1 MATSPA
7 SLDPNLV
14 QEWMRWSSIFELWD
28 LNGDGF
34 IDQDEIK
41 HGVQYFLDVN
51 AHNYTMFEVRGI
63 LSDMAANE
71 KGLDRKAFGSF
82 LNTVALEVGVP
93 LEALASSLADQGES
107 SGGTNTQSSPE
118 RVAERNGKAWN
129 RIPELFMKWDT
140 NKDDRISRHELSVAV
155 RKYRVAAEMQITL
168 ADILSMMDASDVNA
182 DKKLDIVEFG
192 GEFFRDR
199 ACMRL
204 LCCLCLHS

>member
-1 MATSPA
+1 MATSPT
-7 SLDPNLV
+7 SLDAELV

-41 HGVQYFLDVN
+41 HGVQYFLEIN

-93 LEALASSLADQGES
+93 LEALASSLADQGAS
-107 SGGTNTQSSPE
+107 SGDTNTQF

-129 RIPELFMKWDT
+129 RIPELFMKWDA

-155 RKYRVAAEMQITL
+155 RKYRVVAEMQITL

-182 DKKLDIVEFG
+182 DKHMDIVEFG

-199 ACMRL
+199 AYTRI
-204 LCCLCLHS
+204 LCFLRMHS